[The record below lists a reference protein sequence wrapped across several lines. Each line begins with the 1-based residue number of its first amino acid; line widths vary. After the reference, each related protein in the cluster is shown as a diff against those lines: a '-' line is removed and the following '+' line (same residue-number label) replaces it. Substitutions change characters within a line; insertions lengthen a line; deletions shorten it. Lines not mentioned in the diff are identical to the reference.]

1 MSRAILLWVVPPGPS
16 AGGLFK
22 ETDMEQQILNAE
34 IHLARQQRGLFLIE
48 CRESAERAER
58 LRLAIRRQAEIL
70 VATMNKE
77 PSWLM

>member
-1 MSRAILLWVVPPGPS
+1 MSRANPPLVVPPGPS

-22 ETDMEQQILNAE
+22 ETVMEQQILNAE
-34 IHLARQQRGLFLIE
+34 ISLARQQRGLWLIDDAA
-48 CRESAERAER
+48 SAERAER
-58 LRLAIRRQAEIL
+58 LRLAIRRQAEAL

>member
-1 MSRAILLWVVPPGPS
+1 
-16 AGGLFK
+16 
-22 ETDMEQQILNAE
+22 MEQQILKTE

-48 CRESAERAER
+48 DAASAERAER